1 MGYRVYTALA
11 RGHARTQL
19 LYRFV
24 DRTATAQALDDVVR
38 VVLGEAADLMHA
50 EHAYLL
56 EVDEGRRTEHADAS
70 DPPRGRLRCHTLGPG
85 STVLTTKLTVPP
97 DDQG

>member
-50 EHAYLL
+50 ERSYLL
-56 EVDEGRRTEHADAS
+56 EVDDAE
-70 DPPRGRLRCHTLGPG
+70 GPG
-85 STVLTTKLTVPP
+85 ATPRDVRSACAATPWDP
-97 DDQG
+97 GPRCSPRR